1 MDVNERVTVG
11 FADADTQI
19 QGVAI
24 AGVGTLLALG
34 GQLTSAPAPQVA
46 GPEDDGGPWTVSSPN
61 SYELSLEPLGRA
73 AALADGARI
82 WLCRAAGTIGSQQL
96 DGLATLR
103 RGPAA
108 DGSALERSIAIF
120 FDAQLG
126 FALSARRPRGAGGH
140 GEEQLEAIAFRGEP
154 LEPVSFEIP
163 RLSTTYDAD
172 GVLTHAGIELWE
184 TDEAELALRIGGE
197 VLAHGEL
204 AHPGGAHTRVTF
216 VAWHHDARHGIG
228 SYEITTFA

>member
-1 MDVNERVTVG
+1 MGVSEQLTIG
-11 FADADTQI
+11 FADASAQI

-24 AGVGTLLALG
+24 AGVGTLLALE
-34 GQLTSAPAPQVA
+34 GQLTAAPPPQVA
-46 GPEDDGGPWTVSSPN
+46 APEDDAGAWKVSSPN
-61 SYELSLEPLGRA
+61 SFELSLEPLGPA
-73 AALADGARI
+73 AALAHGVSIR
-82 WLCRAAGTIGSQQL
+82 LCRAMGTVGSQQL
-96 DGLATLR
+96 DGLASLSR
-103 RGPAA
+103 EPAA
-108 DGSALERSIAIF
+108 DAFALERRVAIF

-126 FALSARRPRGAGGH
+126 FALAARRPRGAGGH

-154 LEPVSFEIP
+154 LEAASIEIP

-172 GVLTHAGIELWE
+172 GVPTHAGIELWE

-204 AHPGGAHTRVTF
+204 AHPGGARTRVSF
-216 VAWHHDARHGIG
+216 VAWHHDGRHGIG